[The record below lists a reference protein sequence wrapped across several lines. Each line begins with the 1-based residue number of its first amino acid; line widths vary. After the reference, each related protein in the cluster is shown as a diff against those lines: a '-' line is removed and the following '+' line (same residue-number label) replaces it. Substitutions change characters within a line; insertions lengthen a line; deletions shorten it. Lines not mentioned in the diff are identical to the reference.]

1 MSIGAEGMAAK
12 MVAVKDLKEG
22 EILDS
27 AVVSP
32 AGKVLLSK
40 DVKLSERAISL
51 MRAWDISF
59 VYIKTE
65 QAEEAQTAQITS
77 VENQDLSAEF
87 IKFYQEYD
95 AAVTMASQAFDFARS
110 QKKVP
115 VQYLKD
121 TSFGIYSAILDRG
134 ASVLNNL
141 MISDYNLADKIT
153 RHCVMVSYIS
163 SMIARHMHMSEEEV
177 EGVTLAAL
185 LHDIGK
191 LVQTKGDE
199 LGKEHI
205 INAAAMLKDIKGLS
219 PEILFGIIQHHE
231 FMDGTGF
238 PMGVKDSRIHPY
250 ARIIAVADLFHS
262 EAYIGENANP
272 FPVLERLT
280 KEQFTKFDTEV
291 CQVFIN
297 KVRDSLLK
305 SRVKLSDGSQAE
317 VIYYHSLDSCLP
329 IVRTAEDKIID
340 LGANTNIKISH
351 IIAPEYVPA
360 MSA

>member
-1 MSIGAEGMAAK
+1 MAAK

-22 EILDS
+22 DILDS

-59 VYIKTE
+59 VYIKSDQE
-65 QAEEAQTAQITS
+65 DEVEAQSAAPAKD
-77 VENQDLSAEF
+77 QDLSAEF
-87 IKFYQEYD
+87 MKFFEEYD
-95 AAVTMASQAFDFARS
+95 AAVTMASQAFDFVRS

-134 ASVLNNL
+134 SAVINNL
-141 MISDYNLADKIT
+141 IISDYNLADRVT

-163 SMIARHMHMSEEEV
+163 SMIARQMHMSEEEV
-177 EGVTLAAL
+177 EGVTMAAL
-185 LHDIGK
+185 LHDVGK
-191 LVQTKGDE
+191 LVQGKGTDN
-199 LGKEHI
+199 GKEHI
-205 INAAAMLKDIKGLS
+205 INAAAILKEVKGLS

-231 FMDGTGF
+231 CMDGTGF
-238 PMGVKDSRIHPY
+238 PMGVRDNRIHPY
-250 ARIIAVADLFHS
+250 ARIIAVADMFHLQ
-262 EAYIGENANP
+262 AYIGENANP

-280 KEQFTKFDTEV
+280 KEQYTKFDPEV
-291 CQVFIN
+291 CHVFIN
-297 KVRDSLLK
+297 KVRDSLLR
-305 SRVKLSDGSQAE
+305 SRVMLSDDREAE
-317 VIYYHSLDSCLP
+317 IIYYHSLESCLP
-329 IVRTAEDKIID
+329 IVRTEQDKIID
-340 LGANTNIKISH
+340 LAENTNIKIRH
-351 IIAPEYVPA
+351 IIAPDYLPA